1 MSAVM
6 TSPPNAP
13 RPTRLVLGELL
24 RRQRPLLMAIAVFIV
39 VFGGLNLALTA
50 PFGYYDVASTLN
62 NTGTLAI
69 AAMGQTLVIIVG
81 GLDLSAGAV
90 ISLANCIFVSGV
102 GEASDPATGLLWMT
116 IAIGAGCLAGAVNGF
131 FIAYMRL
138 QPIVVT
144 LATMFMIQGVTLLVQ
159 HEPGGSVNPAYTT
172 VFTGDLI
179 DGVLPASLAVLLG
192 LLALWGLLRRTR
204 LGLAFYAIGSDEEA
218 ARTNGIRSARVK
230 FTAYVIA
237 GGCYAFAGIFLTA
250 QTGSADPLVGSAMLL
265 PIFVAVLLGGTHMGG
280 GRGGCLG
287 TVFGALTL
295 MLIVNLLL
303 VMKVSAYYGTAAEGL
318 LLILAVLGNSVA
330 QGSPLWQHLR
340 VNAARWR
347 RLVGADRIGRLV
359 APPPLR
365 LFAQN
370 AMPRVD
376 SELPASR
383 WKAWAARNRATL
395 RMVLPAYVALVIV
408 LAITA
413 AVLGHRVTPGAYLAS
428 VLVLASMPAV
438 IVLGQGIVILSGG
451 LDMSMPWMVTL
462 AGVLVAGLSQGADAA
477 LLWTVPTV
485 LLIAAAIGALNGI
498 GIAVLG
504 ISPIV
509 MTLAMGGILQAAAL
523 VYSDGSPVA
532 LVPKALHGLMRGDF
546 LGLSPVVWLL
556 VPFVIGASLLLT
568 HTTFGRR
575 LFAVGNGVRVAEL
588 AGVPVGGVLIAC
600 YTISAVCAACVGL
613 MLSGFGFQATLDM
626 GDAFLMPSIAA
637 AVMGGTLITG
647 GRGRYIGMFGGA
659 LLLTAMTTLLSGI
672 LLPAALR
679 SIIFGSVVLLAVIA
693 LRDRSHA

>member
-1 MSAVM
+1 MSAVL
-6 TSPPNAP
+6 TSLPTAQ
-13 RPTRLVLGELL
+13 RPAWGALL
-24 RRQRPLLMAIAVFIV
+24 RRHRPLLMAIAVFAV
-39 VFGGLNLALTA
+39 VFGSLNFSLAA
-50 PFGYYDVASTLN
+50 PFGYYDITATLN
-62 NTGTLAI
+62 NTSTLAI
-69 AAMGQTLVIIVG
+69 AAMGQTLVVIVG

-90 ISLANCIFVSGV
+90 VSLANCIFVSGV
-102 GEASDPATGLLWMT
+102 GSATDPATGLLWMA
-116 IAIGAGCLAGAVNGF
+116 IAVAAGCVAGAVNGF

-144 LATMFMIQGVTLLVQ
+144 LANMFIIQGVTLLVQ
-159 HEPGGSVNPAYTT
+159 HEPGGAVSAEYMQ
-172 VFTGDLI
+172 VFTGDVI
-179 DGVLPASLAVLLG
+179 PGVLPSSLVVLLAF
-192 LLALWGLLRRTR
+192 LALWGLLRRTR
-204 LGLAFYAIGSDEEA
+204 LGLALYAIGSDEDA

-230 FTAYVIA
+230 CTAYVIA

-303 VMKVSAYYGTAAEGL
+303 VMEVSAYYGTAAEGA
-318 LLILAVLGNSVA
+318 LLILAVIGNSVA
-330 QGSPLWQHLR
+330 HGSPLWQNLR
-340 VNAARWR
+340 IAAAQWK
-347 RLVGADRIGRLV
+347 RLLGRAHSRTV
-359 APPPLR
+359 ARPAPQPLR
-365 LFAQN
+365 LFDPDAPVRPDN
-370 AMPRVD
+370 
-376 SELPASR
+376 ELPASR
-383 WKAWAARNRATL
+383 WRAWGARNRATL
-395 RMVLPAYVALVIV
+395 RMILPAYVALVIV

-413 AVLGHRVTPGAYLAS
+413 VVLGHRVTPGAYLGS

-462 AGVLVAGLSQGADAA
+462 AGVMVAGMSQGSDAA
-477 LLWTVPTV
+477 LAWTVPTV
-485 LLIAAAIGALNGI
+485 LLIAAAIGAVNGM

-523 VYSDGSPVA
+523 VYSGGSPIS
-532 LVPKALHGLMRGDF
+532 LVPKALHWLMRGE
-546 LGLSPVVWLL
+546 LLSLSPVVWLL
-556 VPFVIGASLLLT
+556 LPFVIGASLVLT
-568 HTTFGRR
+568 RTTFGRR

-588 AGVPVGGVLIAC
+588 AGVPVGRVLIAC
-600 YTISAVCAACVGL
+600 YMISAVCAACVGL

-647 GRGRYIGMFGGA
+647 GRGHYAGMFGGA
-659 LLLTAMTTLLSGI
+659 LLLTAMSTLLSGI

-679 SIIFGSVVLLAVIA
+679 SIIFGGVVLLAVIA
-693 LRDRSHA
+693 LRDRSHT

>member
-1 MSAVM
+1 MSAVL
-6 TSPPNAP
+6 TVPGPAH
-13 RPTRLVLGELL
+13 RPSAAALL
-24 RRQRPLLMAIAVFIV
+24 RRQRPLLMAIAVFGL
-39 VFGGLNLALTA
+39 VFGGLNLALTN

-90 ISLANCIFVSGV
+90 ISLANCIFVVGV
-102 GEASDPATGLLWMT
+102 GSASDPATGILWAA
-116 IAIGAGCLAGAVNGF
+116 IAMGAGCLAGAVNGF

-144 LATMFMIQGVTLLVQ
+144 LANMFVIQGVTLLVQ
-159 HEPGGSVNPAYTT
+159 HEPGGSVSPEYAQI
-172 VFTGDLI
+172 FTGDVI
-179 DGVLPASLAVLLG
+179 AGVLPSSLLVLLV

-204 LGLAFYAIGSDEEA
+204 LGLAFYAIGSDEDA

-237 GGCYAFAGIFLTA
+237 GCCYAFAGIFLTA

-303 VMKVSAYYGTAAEGL
+303 VMKVSAYYGTAAEGA

-330 QGSPLWQHLR
+330 HGSPLWQHLR
-340 VNAARWR
+340 LAAGRWR
-347 RLVGADRIGRLV
+347 RLIGSERKRTRMRR

-365 LFAQN
+365 LFARD
-370 AMPRVD
+370 AALRVD
-376 SELPASR
+376 SELPVSR
-383 WKAWAARNRATL
+383 YAAWGARNRATL
-395 RMVLPAYVALVIV
+395 RLILPAYVALVV
-408 LAITA
+408 VFAVTA
-413 AVLGHRVTPGAYLAS
+413 LVLGHRVTPGTYLGS

-451 LDMSMPWMVTL
+451 LDMSMPWMVTF
-462 AGVLVAGLSQGADAA
+462 AGVLIAGLSHGADSA
-477 LLWTVPTV
+477 LVWTVPVV

-523 VYSDGSPVA
+523 IYSDGSPVS
-532 LVPKALHGLMRGDF
+532 LVPKALHWLMRGELF
-546 LGLSPVVWLL
+546 SVSPVVWLL
-556 VPFVIGASLLLT
+556 APFVIGASLLLT

-575 LFAVGNGVRVAEL
+575 LFAVGNGARVAEL

-647 GRGRYIGMFGGA
+647 GRGHYVGMFGGA

-679 SIIFGSVVLLAVIA
+679 SIIFGGVVLLAVIA
-693 LRDRSHA
+693 LRDRAHD

>member
-1 MSAVM
+1 MSAVLG
-6 TSPPNAP
+6 TTPGAP
-13 RPTRLVLGELL
+13 ARGPAWGALL
-24 RRQRPLLMAIAVFIV
+24 RRQRPLLLAIAVFAL
-39 VFGGLNLALTA
+39 VFGGLNLALSA
-50 PFGYYDVASTLN
+50 PFGYYDISSTLN

-90 ISLANCIFVSGV
+90 ISLANCIFVKGV
-102 GEASDPATGLLWMT
+102 GTASDPATGALWMA
-116 IAIGAGCLAGAVNGF
+116 IALLAGCIAGAANGF

-144 LATMFMIQGVTLLVQ
+144 LANMFVIQGVTLLVQ
-159 HEPGGSVNPAYTT
+159 HEPGGSVSPDYTA

-179 DGVLPASLAVLLG
+179 AGVLPASLVTLLALLG
-192 LLALWGLLRRTR
+192 LWGLLRRTR
-204 LGLAFYAIGSDEEA
+204 FGLALYAIGSDEDA

-280 GRGGCLG
+280 GRGGCVG

-303 VMKVSAYYGTAAEGL
+303 VMKVSAYYGTAAEGA

-330 QGSPLWQHLR
+330 HGSPLWQHVR
-340 VNAARWR
+340 VAVARWKQWFGSKR
-347 RLVGADRIGRLV
+347 ARLN

-365 LFAQN
+365 LFAAQSQ
-370 AMPRVD
+370 PRID
-376 SELPASR
+376 SELPSSP
-383 WKAWAARNRATL
+383 WKAWGARNRATL
-395 RMVLPAYVALVIV
+395 RMILPAYAALLIV

-428 VLVLASMPAV
+428 VLVLAAMPAV

-462 AGVLVAGLSQGADAA
+462 AGVMIAGMSQGSDAA
-477 LLWTVPTV
+477 LLWTVPAV
-485 LLIAAAIGALNGI
+485 LMIAAAIGAANGI

-523 VYSDGSPVA
+523 VYSGGSPVS
-532 LVPKALHGLMRGDF
+532 LVPKALHWMMRGEL

-556 VPFVIGASLLLT
+556 APFVVGATVLLT
-568 HTTFGRR
+568 RTTFGRR
-575 LFAVGNGVRVAEL
+575 LFAVGNGVRAAEL
-588 AGVPVGGVLIAC
+588 SGVPVAGVLIAC
-600 YTISAVCAACVGL
+600 YAISAVCAACVGL

-626 GDAFLMPSIAA
+626 GDAILMPSIAA

-647 GRGRYIGMFGGA
+647 GRGHYVGMFGGA
-659 LLLTAMTTLLSGI
+659 LLLTAMSTLLSGI

-679 SIIFGSVVLLAVIA
+679 SIIFGGVVLLAVIA